1 MSDQPDSTVIDPA
14 TPLITSELD
23 EALMR
28 KTLLK
33 CYSVDA
39 RGFRVSTE
47 HYRYLAEQII
57 ALREAQRR
65 LRVRR

>member
-1 MSDQPDSTVIDPA
+1 MDEATVDPLK
-14 TPLITSELD
+14 PLLTSEPD
-23 EALMR
+23 ETLMR

-33 CYSVDA
+33 CYGSKTH
-39 RGFRVSTE
+39 GFRVSAE

-65 LRVRR
+65 ARRA